1 MFNIFIMRTMSEQFL
16 LSDLIDL
23 QDIDNEIYKIES
35 EKKSSED
42 VTLLKD
48 LEIKFNDINKNVEEI
63 KVQLSDYYSEI
74 ESYELDKKNII
85 QKVENID
92 EKLGGDTLEPNE
104 LLNYTRQKESNQQQL
119 IKIDKNIEL
128 LQVDNKEELDEINKF
143 NDSLEELKKDLIE
156 TSKKV
161 QNEWKELD
169 IKLAELES
177 KKKEMILNFP
187 DEIQA
192 LYDDLKN
199 KGVDVIAAY
208 KLENNQCGCCGVDLT
223 SSELDK
229 IMDSKFQQCHYCDG
243 VVV

>member
-1 MFNIFIMRTMSEQFL
+1 MRTMSEQFL

-85 QKVENID
+85 QKVQNID

-119 IKIDKNIEL
+119 IKIDKSIEL

-143 NDSLEELKKDLIE
+143 NDSLEELKKELIE

-161 QNEWKELD
+161 QDEWKELD
-169 IKLAELES
+169 IKLAEFES

-187 DEIQA
+187 HEIQA

>member
-85 QKVENID
+85 QKVQNID

>member
-1 MFNIFIMRTMSEQFL
+1 MRTMSEQFL

-85 QKVENID
+85 QKVQNID

>member
-1 MFNIFIMRTMSEQFL
+1 M
-16 LSDLIDL
+16 
-23 QDIDNEIYKIES
+23 
-35 EKKSSED
+35 
-42 VTLLKD
+42 
-48 LEIKFNDINKNVEEI
+48 
-63 KVQLSDYYSEI
+63 
-74 ESYELDKKNII
+74 
-85 QKVENID
+85 
-92 EKLGGDTLEPNE
+92 
-104 LLNYTRQKESNQQQL
+104 
-119 IKIDKNIEL
+119 IKIDKSIEL

-143 NDSLEELKKDLIE
+143 NDSLEELKKELIE

-161 QNEWKELD
+161 QDEWKELD
-169 IKLAELES
+169 IKLAEFES

-187 DEIQA
+187 HEIQA

>member
-1 MFNIFIMRTMSEQFL
+1 MSDQFL

-23 QDIDNEIYKIES
+23 QEIDNEIYKIES
-35 EKKSSED
+35 EKKSSEN
-42 VTLLKD
+42 VELLKD
-48 LEIKFNDINKNVEEI
+48 LENKFNDINKNVEEV
-63 KVQLSDYYSEI
+63 KTQLSDYYAEI
-74 ESYELDKKNII
+74 ESNELDKKNIV
-85 QKVENID
+85 QKVQNID
-92 EKLGGDTLEPNE
+92 EKLGEDTLDPNE

-119 IKIDKNIEL
+119 IKIDKSIEL

-143 NDSLEELKKDLIE
+143 NDSLEELKKELIE

-161 QNEWKELD
+161 QGEWKELD
-169 IKLAELES
+169 IKLAEFES

-187 DEIQA
+187 HEIQA

>member
-1 MFNIFIMRTMSEQFL
+1 MSEQFL

>member
-1 MFNIFIMRTMSEQFL
+1 MSEQFL

-143 NDSLEELKKDLIE
+143 NDSLEELKKELIE

-177 KKKEMILNFP
+177 KKRR
-187 DEIQA
+187 
-192 LYDDLKN
+192 
-199 KGVDVIAAY
+199 
-208 KLENNQCGCCGVDLT
+208 
-223 SSELDK
+223 
-229 IMDSKFQQCHYCDG
+229 
-243 VVV
+243 

>member
-1 MFNIFIMRTMSEQFL
+1 MSDQFL

-23 QDIDNEIYKIES
+23 QEIDNEIYKIES
-35 EKKSSED
+35 EKKSSEN
-42 VTLLKD
+42 VELLKD
-48 LEIKFNDINKNVEEI
+48 LENKFNDINKNVEEV
-63 KVQLSDYYSEI
+63 KTQLSDYYAQI
-74 ESYELDKKNII
+74 ESYELDKKNIV
-85 QKVENID
+85 QKVQNID
-92 EKLGGDTLEPNE
+92 EKLGEDTLDPNE

-119 IKIDKNIEL
+119 IKIDKSIEL

-143 NDSLEELKKDLIE
+143 NDSLEELKKELIE

-161 QNEWKELD
+161 QDEWKELD
-169 IKLAELES
+169 IKLAEFES

-187 DEIQA
+187 HEIQA

>member
-119 IKIDKNIEL
+119 IKIDKSIEL

-143 NDSLEELKKDLIE
+143 NDSLEELKKELIE

-161 QNEWKELD
+161 QDEWKELD
-169 IKLAELES
+169 IKLAEFES

-187 DEIQA
+187 HEIQA

>member
-1 MFNIFIMRTMSEQFL
+1 MRTMSEQFL

>member
-1 MFNIFIMRTMSEQFL
+1 MSEQFL

-85 QKVENID
+85 QKVQNID